1 MYIIANENDS
11 HYHYYL
17 IIRDKMKNLLKLT
30 LLLNMFL
37 AAQENDVNTS
47 DSDVEEVVVKGNV
60 LYTDQVNALKTPVP
74 VLDVPQSVSIITDE
88 DIRKQGFR
96 EISDIVRYIPGV
108 NTSQGE
114 GHRDA
119 VVFRGVRSTADFYM
133 DGVRDDVQYYRSL
146 YNLEQVEVLRGP
158 NALLF
163 GRGGTG
169 GIINRVTKKAVVGED
184 FGSADVGTD
193 TFGSLDLALDYNVSG
208 TDDSAFRI
216 NIHTDSLA
224 NDRNFYDGD
233 RVGINPTMKFVM
245 SDDTTLDLSYEYI
258 DHERFIDRGIPTIN
272 GAPDESLS
280 DIVFGTPEINTTT
293 VEATIFRGT
302 VSHVFSDT
310 RKGNLTV
317 HSSSFEKM
325 YQNLYASGYDG
336 TLVTMD
342 GYRDPTERDKLIISG
357 NLVNEINVG
366 SVKHTILVGAELI
379 DTENNNLR
387 YDTFWSTTSDDNEV
401 FDITR
406 PMDFTVNA
414 DGIATSVDF
423 TTSLKSKTSSDIK
436 VTSLY
441 IQDQIDLSD
450 NIKLMIGGRHDTFD
464 ITVADIKNMT
474 SESRKD
480 TEFSPRAGLVF
491 KPSEEMSLYWSFSQS
506 FLPRSG
512 EQYKALSATSARL
525 DPDVFESNEVGL
537 KYDISPRLNLTLSY
551 FNSEQTR
558 AERDNDTGENSEVR
572 GLTVDGLE
580 VQLKGQL
587 TDRLDVMVGYSSLD
601 GETSSGGEPREI
613 PDHTFSL
620 YAKYQVSDKLGW
632 AFGMT
637 RQGESK
643 IKDNNPGLVLPEYTR
658 LDLGAY
664 YKLSNG
670 LELQVN
676 IENLSDELYFPHSHS
691 THQASV
697 GEPFNARVSVRKQF

>member
-1 MYIIANENDS
+1 
-11 HYHYYL
+11 
-17 IIRDKMKNLLKLT
+17 
-30 LLLNMFL
+30 
-37 AAQENDVNTS
+37 
-47 DSDVEEVVVKGNV
+47 
-60 LYTDQVNALKTPVP
+60 
-74 VLDVPQSVSIITDE
+74 
-88 DIRKQGFR
+88 
-96 EISDIVRYIPGV
+96 
-108 NTSQGE
+108 
-114 GHRDA
+114 
-119 VVFRGVRSTADFYM
+119 
-133 DGVRDDVQYYRSL
+133 
-146 YNLEQVEVLRGP
+146 
-158 NALLF
+158 
-163 GRGGTG
+163 
-169 GIINRVTKKAVVGED
+169 
-184 FGSADVGTD
+184 
-193 TFGSLDLALDYNVSG
+193 
-208 TDDSAFRI
+208 
-216 NIHTDSLA
+216 
-224 NDRNFYDGD
+224 
-233 RVGINPTMKFVM
+233 
-245 SDDTTLDLSYEYI
+245 
-258 DHERFIDRGIPTIN
+258 
-272 GAPDESLS
+272 
-280 DIVFGTPEINTTT
+280 
-293 VEATIFRGT
+293 
-302 VSHVFSDT
+302 
-310 RKGNLTV
+310 
-317 HSSSFEKM
+317 
-325 YQNLYASGYDG
+325 
-336 TLVTMD
+336 MD
-342 GYRDPTERDKLIISG
+342 GYRDPTKREKLIISG
-357 NLVNEINVG
+357 NLVNEINIG

-379 DTENNNLR
+379 DTKNNNLR
-387 YDTFWSTTSDDNEV
+387 YDIFWSTTSDDNEV
-401 FDITR
+401 FDISR

-414 DGIATSVDF
+414 DGVATSVDF

-441 IQDQIDLSD
+441 IQDQIDLTD
-450 NIKLMIGGRHDTFD
+450 NIKLMIGGRHDSFD

-525 DPDVFESNEVGL
+525 DPDVFESNEIGL

-620 YAKYQVSDKLGW
+620 YAKYQVNDEYGW

-676 IENLSDELYFPHSHS
+676 IENLNDELYFPHSHS

>member
-1 MYIIANENDS
+1 
-11 HYHYYL
+11 
-17 IIRDKMKNLLKLT
+17 MKNLLKLT
-30 LLLNMFL
+30 LLVNMVM
-37 AAQENDVNTS
+37 AAQENDVNAS
-47 DSDVEEVVVKGNV
+47 NADIEEVVVKGNI
-60 LYTDQVNALKTPVP
+60 LYADQVNALKTPVP

-119 VVFRGVRSTADFYM
+119 VVFRGVSSTADFYM

-184 FGSADVGTD
+184 FGSVDVGTD
-193 TFGSLDLALDYNVSG
+193 TFGSLDLAFDYNVSG

-216 NIHTDSLA
+216 NVHTDSLA
-224 NDRNFYDGD
+224 NHRDFYDGE
-233 RVGINPTMKFVM
+233 RTGINPTMKFVM
-245 SDDTTLDLSYEYI
+245 SDDTTLDLSYEHI
-258 DHERFIDRGIPTIN
+258 DHERFIDRGVPTID
-272 GAPDESLS
+272 GAPDESLI

-302 VSHVFSDT
+302 LSHVFSDT

-317 HSSSFEKM
+317 HKSSFEKM

-342 GYRDPTERDKLIISG
+342 GYRDPTERDNLIISG
-357 NLVNEINVG
+357 NLVNEISVG

-401 FDITR
+401 FDISR

-423 TTSLKSKTSSDIK
+423 TTSLKSKTSSDIR

-441 IQDQIDLSD
+441 IQDQIDLTD
-450 NIKLMIGGRHDTFD
+450 NIKLMIGGRHDSFD

-525 DPDVFESNEVGL
+525 DPDVFESNEIGL

-620 YAKYQVSDKLGW
+620 YAKYQVNDKYGW

-676 IENLSDELYFPHSHS
+676 IENLNDELYFPHSHKHTPS
-691 THQASV
+691 IS
-697 GEPFNARVSVRKQF
+697 G

>member
-1 MYIIANENDS
+1 
-11 HYHYYL
+11 
-17 IIRDKMKNLLKLT
+17 MKQILQLT
-30 LLLNMFL
+30 LLINIFL
-37 AAQENDVNTS
+37 AAQENNIKAPNAQI
-47 DSDVEEVVVKGNV
+47 EEVIIKGNI
-60 LYTDQVNALKTPVP
+60 LYADQVNALKTPVP
-74 VLDVPQSVSIITDE
+74 VLDVPQSVSIVTDE

-119 VVFRGVRSTADFYM
+119 VVFRGVRSTADFYI
-133 DGVRDDVQYYRSL
+133 DGVRDDVQYFRSL
-146 YNLEQVEVLRGP
+146 YNLEQVEFLRGP

-169 GIINRVTKKAVVGED
+169 GIINRVTKKAVIGEE
-184 FGSADVGTD
+184 FGSVDVGTD
-193 TFGSLDLALDYNVSG
+193 TFGSLDLTYDYNVSSI
-208 TDDSAFRI
+208 DDSAFRI

-224 NDRNFYDGD
+224 NHRDFYDGE
-233 RVGINPTMKFVM
+233 RMGVNPTMKFVM

-258 DHERFIDRGIPTIN
+258 DHERFIDRGVPTIH
-272 GAPDESLS
+272 GAPDESLI
-280 DIVFGTPEINTTT
+280 DIVFGTPDINTTK
-293 VEATIFRGT
+293 VEATMFRGT
-302 VSHVFSDT
+302 LSQVFSDT
-310 RKGNLTV
+310 RKGNLAV
-317 HSSSFEKM
+317 HSSSYEKM
-325 YQNLYASGYDG
+325 YQNLYAAGYDG
-336 TLVTMD
+336 TLVNMD

-357 NLVNEINVG
+357 NLVNEINVD

-379 DTENNNLR
+379 DTENTNLR

-401 FDITR
+401 FDISR

-414 DGIATSVDF
+414 DGIATSIDF
-423 TTSLKSKTSSDIK
+423 TTSLITKTSSDIK
-436 VTSLY
+436 AISLY
-441 IQDQIDLSD
+441 IQDQIDLTD
-450 NIKLMIGGRHDTFD
+450 NIKLMIGGRHDSFD

-537 KYDISPRLNLTLSY
+537 KYDISPKLNLTLSY

-620 YAKYQVSDKLGW
+620 YAKYQVNDKYGW

-637 RQGESK
+637 RQGELK
-643 IKDNNPGLVLPEYTR
+643 IKDNNPGLVLPEFTR
-658 LDLGAY
+658 VDLGAY
-664 YKLSNG
+664 YRLYNG

-676 IENLSDELYFPHSHS
+676 IENLNDELYFPHSHS

-697 GEPFNARVSVRKQF
+697 GEPFNARISIRKEF

>member
-1 MYIIANENDS
+1 
-11 HYHYYL
+11 
-17 IIRDKMKNLLKLT
+17 MKNLLKLT
-30 LLLNMFL
+30 LLINMVM
-37 AAQENDVNTS
+37 AAQESDVNAS
-47 DSDVEEVVVKGNV
+47 NADMEEVVVKGNV
-60 LYTDQVNALKTPVP
+60 LYADQVNALKTPIP
-74 VLDVPQSVSIITDE
+74 VLEVPQSVSIVTDE

-169 GIINRVTKKAVVGED
+169 GIINRVTKKAVIGEE
-184 FGSADVGTD
+184 FGSIDVGTD
-193 TFGSLDLALDYNVSG
+193 TFGSLDLAYDYNVSS

-224 NDRNFYDGD
+224 NHRDFYDGE
-233 RVGINPTMKFVM
+233 RMGVNPTMKFVM
-245 SDDTTLDLSYEYI
+245 SNDTTLDLSYEYI
-258 DHERFIDRGIPTIN
+258 DHERFIDRGVPTIN
-272 GAPDESLS
+272 GAPDESLT
-280 DIVFGTPEINTTT
+280 DIVFGRPEINTTT

-302 VSHVFSDT
+302 LSHVFSDT

-317 HSSSFEKM
+317 HKSSFEKM

-366 SVKHTILVGAELI
+366 SVKHTILLGSEII

-401 FDITR
+401 FDISR

-441 IQDQIDLSD
+441 IQDQIDLTD
-450 NIKLMIGGRHDTFD
+450 NIKLMIGGRHDSFD
-464 ITVADIKNMT
+464 ITVTDIKNMT

-480 TEFSPRAGLVF
+480 KEFSPRAGLVF

-587 TDRLDVMVGYSSLD
+587 TDRLDVMVGYSSMD

-620 YAKYQVSDKLGW
+620 YAKYQVNDKYGW

-676 IENLSDELYFPHSHS
+676 IENLNDELYFPHSHS
-691 THQASV
+691 IHQASV

>member
-1 MYIIANENDS
+1 M
-11 HYHYYL
+11 
-17 IIRDKMKNLLKLT
+17 
-30 LLLNMFL
+30 
-37 AAQENDVNTS
+37 AAQENDVNAS
-47 DSDVEEVVVKGNV
+47 NADIEEVVVKGNV

-184 FGSADVGTD
+184 FGSVDVGTD
-193 TFGSLDLALDYNVSG
+193 TFGSLDLAFDYNVSG

-216 NIHTDSLA
+216 NVHTDSLA
-224 NDRNFYDGD
+224 NHRDFYDGE
-233 RVGINPTMKFVM
+233 RTGINPTMKFVM
-245 SDDTTLDLSYEYI
+245 SDDTTLDLSYEHI
-258 DHERFIDRGIPTIN
+258 DHERFIDRGVPTIN
-272 GAPDESLS
+272 GAPDESLI

-302 VSHVFSDT
+302 LSHVFSDT

-317 HSSSFEKM
+317 HKSSFEKM

-342 GYRDPTERDKLIISG
+342 GYRDPTERDNLIISG
-357 NLVNEINVG
+357 NLINEISVG

-387 YDTFWSTTSDDNEV
+387 YDTLWSTTSDDNEV
-401 FDITR
+401 FDISR

-423 TTSLKSKTSSDIK
+423 TTSLKSKTSSDIR

-441 IQDQIDLSD
+441 IQDQIDLTD
-450 NIKLMIGGRHDTFD
+450 NIKLMIGGRHDSFD

-525 DPDVFESNEVGL
+525 DPDVFESNEIGL

-620 YAKYQVSDKLGW
+620 YAKYQVNDKYGW

-676 IENLSDELYFPHSHS
+676 IENLNDELYFPHSHS

>member
-1 MYIIANENDS
+1 
-11 HYHYYL
+11 
-17 IIRDKMKNLLKLT
+17 MKNLLKLT
-30 LLLNMFL
+30 LLVNMVM
-37 AAQENDVNTS
+37 AAQENDVNAS
-47 DSDVEEVVVKGNV
+47 NADIEEVVVKGNV

-74 VLDVPQSVSIITDE
+74 VLDVPQSVSIVTDE

-169 GIINRVTKKAVVGED
+169 GIINRVTKKAVIGEE
-184 FGSADVGTD
+184 FGSVDVGTD
-193 TFGSLDLALDYNVSG
+193 TFGSLDLAYDYNVSS

-224 NDRNFYDGD
+224 NHRDFYDGE

-258 DHERFIDRGIPTIN
+258 DHERFIDRGVPTIN
-272 GAPDESLS
+272 GAPDESLI

-302 VSHVFSDT
+302 LSHVFSDT

-401 FDITR
+401 FDISR

-441 IQDQIDLSD
+441 IQDQIDLTD
-450 NIKLMIGGRHDTFD
+450 NIKLMIGGRHDSFD
-464 ITVADIKNMT
+464 ITVADIKNMS

-491 KPSEEMSLYWSFSQS
+491 KPNEEMSLYWSFSQS

-525 DPDVFESNEVGL
+525 DPDVFESNEIGL

-620 YAKYQVSDKLGW
+620 YAKYQVNDKYGLGFW
-632 AFGMT
+632 YDKT
-637 RQGESK
+637 R
-643 IKDNNPGLVLPEYTR
+643 
-658 LDLGAY
+658 
-664 YKLSNG
+664 
-670 LELQVN
+670 
-676 IENLSDELYFPHSHS
+676 
-691 THQASV
+691 
-697 GEPFNARVSVRKQF
+697 

>member
-1 MYIIANENDS
+1 
-11 HYHYYL
+11 
-17 IIRDKMKNLLKLT
+17 MKNLLKLT
-30 LLLNMFL
+30 LLVNMVM
-37 AAQENDVNTS
+37 AAQENDVNAS
-47 DSDVEEVVVKGNV
+47 NADIEEVVVKGNV

-169 GIINRVTKKAVVGED
+169 GIINRVTKKAVVGEE
-184 FGSADVGTD
+184 FGSVDVGTD
-193 TFGSLDLALDYNVSG
+193 TFGSLDLAFDYNVSG

-224 NDRNFYDGD
+224 NHRDFYDGE
-233 RVGINPTMKFVM
+233 RVGIHPTMKFVM

-258 DHERFIDRGIPTIN
+258 DHERFIDRGVPTIN
-272 GAPDESLS
+272 GAPDESLT

-302 VSHVFSDT
+302 LSHVFSDT

-317 HSSSFEKM
+317 HKSSFEKM

-342 GYRDPTERDKLIISG
+342 GYRDPTERDNLIISG

-401 FDITR
+401 FDISR

-423 TTSLKSKTSSDIK
+423 TTSLKSKTSSDIS

-441 IQDQIDLSD
+441 IQDQIDLTD
-450 NIKLMIGGRHDTFD
+450 NIKLMIGGRHDSFD

-491 KPSEEMSLYWSFSQS
+491 KPTEEMSLYWSFSQS

-525 DPDVFESNEVGL
+525 DPDVFESNEIGL
-537 KYDISPRLNLTLSY
+537 KYDISQRLNLTLSY

-580 VQLKGQL
+580 VQLKSQL

-620 YAKYQVSDKLGW
+620 YAKYQVNDKYGW

-676 IENLSDELYFPHSHS
+676 IENLNDELYFPHSHS

>member
-1 MYIIANENDS
+1 MKKIL
-11 HYHYYL
+11 HLTFL
-17 IIRDKMKNLLKLT
+17 INI
-30 LLLNMFL
+30 FL
-37 AAQENDVNTS
+37 AAQENNTK
-47 DSDVEEVVVKGNV
+47 VLNVEIEEVIIKGNI
-60 LYTDQVNALKTPVP
+60 LYADQVNALKTPVP
-74 VLDVPQSVSIITDE
+74 VLDVPQSVSIVTDE

-119 VVFRGVRSTADFYM
+119 VVFRGIRSTADFYM

-163 GRGGTG
+163 GRGGAG
-169 GIINRVTKKAVVGED
+169 GIINRVTKKAVIGEE
-184 FGSADVGTD
+184 FGSVDVGTD
-193 TFGSLDLALDYNVSG
+193 TFGSLDLAYDYNVSS

-224 NDRNFYDGD
+224 NHRDFYNGE
-233 RVGINPTMKFVM
+233 RVGINPTMRFVM

-258 DHERFIDRGIPTIN
+258 DHESFIDRGVPTIN
-272 GAPDESLS
+272 GAPDESLI
-280 DIVFGTPEINTTT
+280 DIVFGTPKINTTT
-293 VEATIFRGT
+293 LEATVFRGT
-302 VSHVFSDT
+302 ISHVFSDT
-310 RKGNLTV
+310 RKGNLTI

-342 GYRDPTERDKLIISG
+342 GYRDPTERDKFIISS
-357 NLVNEINVG
+357 NLVNEIKVG
-366 SVKHTILVGAELI
+366 SVKHTILLGAELI

-387 YDTFWSTTSDDNEV
+387 YDTFWATTSDDNEV

-423 TTSLKSKTSSDIK
+423 ATTLKSKTSSDIK
-436 VTSLY
+436 VTSIY
-441 IQDQIDLSD
+441 MQDQIDLTN
-450 NIKLMIGGRHDTFD
+450 NIKLMIGGRHDSFD

-512 EQYKALSATSARL
+512 EQYKALSVTSARL
-525 DPDVFESNEVGL
+525 DPDVFESNEIGL

-558 AERDNDTGENSEVR
+558 AERDNNTGENSEVR

-587 TDRLDVMVGYSSLD
+587 TDRLDVMVGFSSLD

-620 YAKYQVSDKLGW
+620 YAKYQVNDKYGL

-637 RQGESK
+637 RQGELK
-643 IKDNNPGLVLPEYTR
+643 IKDNNPGLVLPKFTR
-658 LDLGAY
+658 VDLGAY
-664 YKLSNG
+664 YRFPNG

-676 IENLSDELYFPHSHS
+676 IENLNDELYFPHSQS

-697 GEPFNARVSVRKQF
+697 GEPFNARIFIRKDF

>member
-1 MYIIANENDS
+1 MKKILQLTF
-11 HYHYYL
+11 L
-17 IIRDKMKNLLKLT
+17 INI
-30 LLLNMFL
+30 FL
-37 AAQENDVNTS
+37 AAQENNTK
-47 DSDVEEVVVKGNV
+47 VLNAEIEEVIIKGNI
-60 LYTDQVNALKTPVP
+60 LYADQVNALKTPVP
-74 VLDVPQSVSIITDE
+74 VLDVPQSVSIVTDE

-114 GHRDA
+114 GHRDT

-169 GIINRVTKKAVVGED
+169 GIINRVTKKAVIGEE
-184 FGSADVGTD
+184 FGSVDVGTD
-193 TFGSLDLALDYNVSG
+193 TFGSLDLAYDYNVSS

-224 NDRNFYDGD
+224 NHRDFYDGE
-233 RVGINPTMKFVM
+233 RVGINPTMRFVM

-258 DHERFIDRGIPTIN
+258 DHERFIDRGVPTIN
-272 GAPDESLS
+272 GAPDDSLI
-280 DIVFGTPEINTTT
+280 DTVFGTPDINTTT

-302 VSHVFSDT
+302 ISHVFSDT
-310 RKGNLTV
+310 RKGNLTI
-317 HSSSFEKM
+317 HSSSFEKT

-336 TLVTMD
+336 TLVTVD

-357 NLVNEINVG
+357 NLVNEIKVG
-366 SVKHTILVGAELI
+366 SVKHTILLGAELI

-401 FDITR
+401 FDISR

-441 IQDQIDLSD
+441 IQDQIDLTD
-450 NIKLMIGGRHDTFD
+450 NIKLMIGGRHDSFD
-464 ITVADIKNMT
+464 ITVVDIKNMT

-491 KPSEEMSLYWSFSQS
+491 KPNEEMSLYWSFSQS

-525 DPDVFESNEVGL
+525 DPDVFESNEIGL

-587 TDRLDVMVGYSSLD
+587 ADRLDVMVGFSSLD

-620 YAKYQVSDKLGW
+620 YAKYQVNDKYGL

-643 IKDNNPGLVLPEYTR
+643 IKDNNPGLVLPKFTR
-658 LDLGAY
+658 VDLGAY
-664 YKLSNG
+664 YRFPNG

-676 IENLSDELYFPHSHS
+676 IENLNDELYFPHSHS

-697 GEPFNARVSVRKQF
+697 GEPFNARISIRKDF